1 MLNGNLSISPCIP
14 KEWDE
19 YSIRYE
25 YKTSVYNIKV
35 KNVSKTEPCEVKMFK
50 VNGEE
55 VEEKQIRLIDNGK
68 IYEIYVE
75 L

>member
-1 MLNGNLSISPCIP
+1 MP

-35 KNVSKTEPCEVKMFK
+35 KNVSKREMNEVLKFK

-55 VEEKQIRLIDNGK
+55 TQEKQIKLIDNGK
-68 IYEIYVE
+68 IYEIEVE